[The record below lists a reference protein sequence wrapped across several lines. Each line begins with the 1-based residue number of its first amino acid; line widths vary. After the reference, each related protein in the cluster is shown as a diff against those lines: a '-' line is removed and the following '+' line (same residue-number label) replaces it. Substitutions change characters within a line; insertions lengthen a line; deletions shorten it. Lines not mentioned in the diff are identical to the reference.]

1 MEDLDLDFVETK
13 VSKEADKLVYDV
25 EVARAFFQANGKP
38 ATITKDGVLF
48 AEKTPGG
55 RMYFIIRGDIL
66 LSMNG
71 KSLDVAKAGEVLGEM
86 SVVTGS
92 MRTATAIARSDC
104 MLIEKEGE
112 QFKQALSRQPEFA
125 LMLMH
130 MMLSRLRLTL
140 SILRMRGGLA
150 AAVAAAPA
158 TATTAT
164 SGCVVNK
171 KLLLNIAEA
180 LGPTAITQFPNGRN
194 IILEGATGVSMYA
207 ILQGSVVISIQ
218 GKPVE
223 TATAGGIFGEMTLID
238 SGPRA
243 ASVAATSDCKLLSIN
258 RESFMKLV
266 KSNPLFGFELLKGF
280 AERLRYLNGLRK

>member
-38 ATITKDGVLF
+38 AAIAKDALLF
-48 AEKTPGG
+48 TEKTPGG
-55 RMYFIIRGDIL
+55 RMYFIARGDIL

-71 KSLDVAKAGEVLGEM
+71 KSLDVAKAGEILGEM

-92 MRTATAIARSDC
+92 LRTATAVARSDC
-104 MLIEKEGE
+104 MLIEMEGD

-150 AAVAAAPA
+150 SNAP
-158 TATTAT
+158 ATTAT
-164 SGCVVNK
+164 SGCVVNN

-180 LGPTAITQFPNGRN
+180 LGPTAITQFPKGRN

-223 TATAGGIFGEMTLID
+223 TAGTGGIFGEMTLID
-238 SGPRA
+238 SGLRA
-243 ASVAATSDCKLLSIN
+243 ASVAATSDCKLLAIN
-258 RESFMKLV
+258 RDSFMKLV

-280 AERLRYLNGLRK
+280 AGRLRYLNGLRK

>member
-25 EVARAFFQANGKP
+25 EVARAFFEANGKP
-38 ATITKDGVLF
+38 ATAHKDAVLF
-48 AEKTPGG
+48 TEKTPGG

-71 KSLDVAKAGEVLGEM
+71 KSLDVAKAGEILGEM

-92 MRTATAIARSDC
+92 MRTATAVARSDC
-104 MLIEKEGE
+104 MLIEMEGE

-150 AAVAAAPA
+150 AAAP
-158 TATTAT
+158 ATTAT
-164 SGCVVNK
+164 SGCVVNN

-180 LGPTAITQFPNGRN
+180 LGPTAITQFPKGRN

-223 TATAGGIFGEMTLID
+223 TAGAGGIFGEMTLID

-243 ASVAATSDCKLLSIN
+243 ASVAATSDCKLLAIN
-258 RESFMKLV
+258 RDSFMKLV

-280 AERLRYLNGLRK
+280 AERLRYLNALRK